1 MNNSNPFI
9 PVIMA
14 AGIAVVGCATAFYF
28 SDTGNTNS
36 KKKFIINTQN
46 FDDYGRKY
54 KNRAKN
60 DIFYEEE
67 EEENVEEDEDDGG
80 EENVEEDEEYDSG
93 FLMPG
98 KKKVKKAKVVRP
110 KKQSKR

>member
-1 MNNSNPFI
+1 MNTSNPFI

-36 KKKFIINTQN
+36 KKKFIINTKN

-54 KNRAKN
+54 NNRIKNE
-60 DIFYEEE
+60 IFYEE
-67 EEENVEEDEDDGG
+67 DILRP
-80 EENVEEDEEYDSG
+80 G
-93 FLMPG
+93 F
-98 KKKVKKAKVVRP
+98 A
-110 KKQSKR
+110 